1 MQDAYI
7 PNIGN
12 RFVIMIIATVDIE
25 ANLFSY
31 FVFFSSISE
40 YSISRVGI
48 TDHERIEIL
57 KSRIKE
63 EKNLSNKEQLEIL
76 TFGVRVSLVIKTVEI
91 LHIE

>member
-1 MQDAYI
+1 MQRAA

-57 KSRIKE
+57 
-63 EKNLSNKEQLEIL
+63 

>member
-25 ANLFSY
+25 AILFSY
-31 FVFFSSISE
+31 FVFFSSISK
-40 YSISRVGI
+40 YSIFRVGI
-48 TDHERIEIL
+48 TDHERI
-57 KSRIKE
+57 
-63 EKNLSNKEQLEIL
+63 EIL

-91 LHIE
+91 LHTE

>member
-25 ANLFSY
+25 AILFSY
-31 FVFFSSISE
+31 FVFFSSISK

-48 TDHERIEIL
+48 TDHERI
-57 KSRIKE
+57 
-63 EKNLSNKEQLEIL
+63 EIL

-91 LHIE
+91 LHTE

>member
-25 ANLFSY
+25 AILFSY
-31 FVFFSSISE
+31 FVFFSSISK

-48 TDHERIEIL
+48 TDYERI
-57 KSRIKE
+57 
-63 EKNLSNKEQLEIL
+63 EIL

-91 LHIE
+91 LHTE